1 MRLKSINVIRKDTNM
16 NALFDQKF
24 KHGVLSS
31 RKTRLKIYNFLK
43 QYMDSYCKGTIISEK
58 EKDELLY
65 IIFYE
70 LYFEYQLNPCKEN
83 LIQYVKNKRFLYNHE
98 AFDTIRYLL
107 QEENKFITEPPT
119 VDEGI
124 IPCKFCK
131 SKKTISF
138 EKQTRSSD
146 EAATLFISCVECK
159 QKLSN

>member
-1 MRLKSINVIRKDTNM
+1 MNV
-16 NALFDQKF
+16 LFHQKF
-24 KHGVLSS
+24 KNGIISS
-31 RKTRLKIYNFLK
+31 KKTRTKIYNFLK
-43 QYMDSYCKGTIISEK
+43 QYMDSYCKGTIISKK

-70 LYFEYQLNPCKEN
+70 LYFEYQLNPCKDN
-83 LIQYVKNKRFLYNHE
+83 LIQYIKHKKFLFNHE

-107 QEENKFITEPPT
+107 TEENNFINDPPSIN
-119 VDEGI
+119 EGI

-146 EAATLFISCVECK
+146 EAATLFIQCLECNK
-159 QKLSN
+159 SFRIN